1 MIAGTGP
8 ELETFNI
15 PALSQTAF
23 GNTTAE
29 NKFTIVDGSYLVR
42 DPNAQNG
49 SNRVLIAQITTDGE
63 LHYELNLR
71 ILPPTGGEE
80 IYEARPTGNKR
91 WIPSLRN
98 FDNCN
103 EAPILKVA
111 PAYGE
116 NYQVGGHVV
125 LDAQSNSC
133 ADATSVDFYED
144 GKLIGTDNT
153 TDPFEVSYFPK
164 KGLHLIT
171 AKGHYANP
179 TRDIISAP
187 TYINVYDTI
196 IPPVS
201 DIKSPDYGSIFN
213 AGDLVTIN
221 VDATDADGNVSFV
234 EFFVDEVSVGI
245 DYTAPY
251 SATYLAVSGKHGLR
265 AQATDNDGNSQLSGP
280 GYIIVPYTG
289 PNTYEIKS
297 VTGSC
302 AESSFNLPI
311 AAIDPVENVIGYDII
326 LNYDK
331 TKVKPTGNFTFGND
345 LITPSYA
352 SYISSVNDSAGTIKI
367 VLFINQNAP
376 DYTSFYGKGE
386 LGSIEFTKLNFNQND
401 VALFTTASFKESYFT
416 RNVEKP
422 VHPGDYKQLKNTTF
436 TGSLHFWE
444 DNSPIRYKFDEP
456 AKYLVTNI
464 YTSDTACTINSPAT
478 QVDIDGNFSLNAENK
493 SNILVSRDIYQ
504 YTDVLPVINSFDASF
519 AYKILIDDHRFVPN
533 IYQAIALD
541 VNMDGA
547 ITAGDLTQILRRGV
561 GFQLEF
567 KQKWNYNDN
576 GTSNGQP
583 SKDWVFVDST
593 LLAKP
598 AYQKSTNFPANDGVG
613 YSKELVP
620 IVPNCLPIPVVYTD
634 CIVYDSTTFTGIL
647 LGDIDGN
654 YKNINPDGK
663 IKKASASDDV
673 VYLELDKAT
682 TTSNYLDIPISFSSS
697 EKITSLDFKL
707 KFNEQSL
714 TYVSVNSFATS
725 IKQSDAYLSP
735 VDHTLRYS
743 CFSQTKNLE
752 NGEPVAYIRF
762 TQKSPI
768 IEATDFSDYAAYLN
782 GQEVQMQLKNN
793 ITTGVS
799 DIVTGA
805 TNVTV
810 YPNPTSNLLHVIS
823 TEHATAELFDLQ
835 GRLITSTVAYANEK
849 QTISTEG
856 IANGTYLL
864 KVYNNYFISTQRIVI
879 SNQQ

>member
-345 LITPSYA
+345 LI
-352 SYISSVNDSAGTIKI
+352 
-367 VLFINQNAP
+367 
-376 DYTSFYGKGE
+376 
-386 LGSIEFTKLNFNQND
+386 
-401 VALFTTASFKESYFT
+401 
-416 RNVEKP
+416 
-422 VHPGDYKQLKNTTF
+422 
-436 TGSLHFWE
+436 
-444 DNSPIRYKFDEP
+444 FDEP

-598 AYQKSTNFPANDGVG
+598 AYQKSTNFPANDGIG